1 MKSQFKGNKASLPS
15 KLCVACGKPMTWRK
29 SWEKNW
35 ENVKYCSERCRR
47 QGGSANA
54 SKLRS

>member
-35 ENVKYCSERCRR
+35 ESVKYCSERCRR
-47 QGGSANA
+47 QGGAANA